1 MIRRLVERDDRLWLS
16 RSWTTR
22 TRRPGEDADAYTFVD
37 KAAFER
43 HIADGGFLE
52 WAKVL
57 DEYYGTP
64 VPERLS
70 GKDLVLEIDLQ
81 GARQI
86 RDRASDVYCVLLIPP
101 SIEAQEARLRARG
114 DDAEHIAKRIALGQ
128 REVAESRDIVDAT
141 LVNDDLEKA
150 VEDLAAIVEAA
161 RRRFTSST
169 S

>member
-1 MIRRLVERDDRLWLS
+1 MARDDRLWLS

-22 TRRPGEDADAYTFVD
+22 RRRPGEDDDAYTFVD

-43 HIADGGFLE
+43 HIAEGGFLE

-64 VPERLS
+64 VPEPLLGR
-70 GKDLVLEIDLQ
+70 DLVLEIDLQ

-86 RDRASDVYCVLLIPP
+86 RGKADDVYCVLLLPP
-101 SIEAQEARLRARG
+101 SVEVQEARLRARG
-114 DDAEHIAKRIALGQ
+114 DDAEHIARRVALGQ
-128 REVAESRDIVDAT
+128 REVAEGRDVVDAT
-141 LVNDDLEKA
+141 IVNDDLEEA

-161 RRRFTSST
+161 RRRFSSST